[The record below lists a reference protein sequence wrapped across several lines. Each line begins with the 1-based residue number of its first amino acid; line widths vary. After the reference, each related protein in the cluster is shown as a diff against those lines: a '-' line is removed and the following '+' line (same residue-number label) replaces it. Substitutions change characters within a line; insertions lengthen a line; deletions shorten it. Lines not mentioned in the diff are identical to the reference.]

1 MYIYICYKPFC
12 VIGMFHTVDAPS
24 YYFILIPL
32 CCCFFGGGTCAR
44 THRRKEVMTLGKN
57 KRISKGGKRGKK
69 KAQETM
75 SRKEWYDVVAPKNF
89 EVRQFGKTICNKTQG
104 TKIAAD
110 YLRGRVY
117 ESNLADLNK
126 TQGDDDAY
134 RKVKFVVQEV
144 QGRNLL
150 TQFHSME
157 MTSDRVYFL
166 LRKWCTTI
174 EAAVEAKTADGYTLR
189 LFVIAFT
196 KKQSNQLSKN
206 CYAKTRLVKWVRHRI
221 TNLIRQRLSK
231 VNINE
236 AVTLLTRNI
245 LRDRLAKRC
254 NPIVPLRDLRI
265 RKVKVVRTPR
275 FDAQALLNAHG
286 EIPASAEG
294 EARVVEEAQEAPA
307 AEATA

>member
-1 MYIYICYKPFC
+1 
-12 VIGMFHTVDAPS
+12 
-24 YYFILIPL
+24 
-32 CCCFFGGGTCAR
+32 
-44 THRRKEVMTLGKN
+44 MTLGKN

-69 KAQETM
+69 KAQEAM
-75 SRKEWYDVVAPKNF
+75 SRKEWYDVVAPQNF
-89 EVRQFGKTICNKTQG
+89 EVRQFSKTICNKTQG

-126 TQGDDDAY
+126 SQSEDDAF

-150 TQFHSME
+150 TQFHSMD
-157 MTSDRVYFL
+157 MTSDRVCNL

-174 EAAVEAKTADGYTLR
+174 EATVEAKTADGYTMR

-196 KKQSNQLSKN
+196 KKQDNQLSKN
-206 CYAKTRLVKWVRHRI
+206 CYAKTRLVKWVRMRM
-221 TNLIRQRLSK
+221 TNLIRQRLAK
-231 VNINE
+231 TNINE

-265 RKVKVVRTPR
+265 RKVKVIRTPK
-275 FDAQALLNAHG
+275 FDAQALLAAHG
-286 EIPASAEG
+286 EIPTSAEG
-294 EARVVEEAQEAPA
+294 EARTVEVAQEAPA
-307 AEATA
+307 A

>member
-1 MYIYICYKPFC
+1 
-12 VIGMFHTVDAPS
+12 
-24 YYFILIPL
+24 
-32 CCCFFGGGTCAR
+32 
-44 THRRKEVMTLGKN
+44 MTLGKN

-157 MTSDRVYFL
+157 MTSDRVYFCCASGARQSRRQWRRR
-166 LRKWCTTI
+166 LR
-174 EAAVEAKTADGYTLR
+174 TA
-189 LFVIAFT
+189 
-196 KKQSNQLSKN
+196 
-206 CYAKTRLVKWVRHRI
+206 
-221 TNLIRQRLSK
+221 
-231 VNINE
+231 
-236 AVTLLTRNI
+236 
-245 LRDRLAKRC
+245 
-254 NPIVPLRDLRI
+254 
-265 RKVKVVRTPR
+265 TPC
-275 FDAQALLNAHG
+275 
-286 EIPASAEG
+286 ASS
-294 EARVVEEAQEAPA
+294 
-307 AEATA
+307 

>member
-1 MYIYICYKPFC
+1 
-12 VIGMFHTVDAPS
+12 
-24 YYFILIPL
+24 
-32 CCCFFGGGTCAR
+32 
-44 THRRKEVMTLGKN
+44 MTLGKN

-69 KAQETM
+69 KTQETM

-174 EAAVEAKTADGYTLR
+174 EAAVETKTADGYTLR